1 MSATPERNMARI
13 AAVARVLTT
22 PFVRYELHGGEYDY
36 VADTHVAVIAANHR
50 SFFDVPAGLIALHHF
65 ERYPRLLVASPYF
78 ERRATRWLVRA
89 IGAIPVERE
98 RKSGTA
104 ASTAVEALREGVP
117 ILVMPEGRLHWDP
130 SEPLATGSTRPGVSR
145 LAVAADVPVVPV
157 AISGTEK
164 VWPASKRLPRFN
176 PFRRKTVVI
185 RLNPSPLRFQ
195 GDDHEANTKE
205 VMANIRAMLAL
216 SHGLPPADA

>member
-1 MSATPERNMARI
+1 MSATPERNMARLAVI
-13 AAVARVLTT
+13 AKVLTA
-22 PFVRYELHGGEYDY
+22 PFVRFELHGQDY
-36 VADTHVAVIAANHR
+36 VAETHVAIIAANHR

-65 ERYPRLLVASPYF
+65 KRYPRLLVASTYF
-78 ERRATRWLVRA
+78 ERRATRRFVRS
-89 IGAIPVERE
+89 IGAIPVDRE

-104 ASTAVEALREGVP
+104 ASAAVEALREGVP

-130 SEPLATGSTRPGVSR
+130 SHPLATGPVRPGVSR

-157 AISGTEK
+157 AISGTET

-185 RLNPSPLRFQ
+185 RLSGSLLHFEN
-195 GDDHEANTKE
+195 DDHEANTGE
-205 VMANIRAMLAL
+205 VMANIRALLAV
-216 SHGLPPADA
+216 SAGVPPEGV